1 MNDKNEFSAME
12 RVSFKP
18 RLLPKMIWEQEV
30 NRRKSE
36 KKSFLQNLLCI
47 ILLLDN
53 FKECFYLGYSGDK
66 LSGICP
72 EFPEIS
78 TIKLSCT
85 HINRHYPDF
94 AGFQFNALIIK
105 SAELSV
111 HVTLAKKYFFNVF
124 PRTLCFD

>member
-1 MNDKNEFSAME
+1 ME
-12 RVSFKP
+12 RVSFKL

-30 NRRKSE
+30 NSRESE

-53 FKECFYLGYSGDK
+53 FEEYFYLRYSGEK

-78 TIKLSCT
+78 TIKLSST

-94 AGFQFNALIIK
+94 AGFQINALIIR

-111 HVTLAKKYFFNVF
+111 HATLTKKYFFNAF

>member
-1 MNDKNEFSAME
+1 ME
-12 RVSFKP
+12 RVSFKL

-30 NRRKSE
+30 NSRESE

-53 FKECFYLGYSGDK
+53 FEEYFYLRYSGDK

-78 TIKLSCT
+78 TIKLSST

-94 AGFQFNALIIK
+94 AGFQINALIIR

-111 HVTLAKKYFFNVF
+111 QRLLQKNTSSMPF
-124 PRTLCFD
+124 PELFVLTEKDFR